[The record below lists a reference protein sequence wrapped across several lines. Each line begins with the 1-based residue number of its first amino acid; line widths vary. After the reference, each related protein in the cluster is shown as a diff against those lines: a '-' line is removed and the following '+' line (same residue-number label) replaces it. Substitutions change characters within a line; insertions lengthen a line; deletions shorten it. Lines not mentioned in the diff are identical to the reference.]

1 MSRLDIDL
9 SVSYIGNESCV
20 GLTFTY
26 YFPILVVKND
36 TIFPAKLPKNWGP
49 TIINIVISGVL
60 CLVSLVIYIWAKKK
74 LNEYLEL
81 LENQKVEEKTKMA
94 TLLYLR
100 FTYSLLMLY
109 LCFPR

>member
-20 GLTFTY
+20 GSTFTY

-81 LENQKVEEKTKMA
+81 LENQKVEGKTKMA
-94 TLLYLR
+94 TFALLTLYLF
-100 FTYSLLMLY
+100 FTDALLMLS
-109 LCFPR
+109 